1 VEQEAIFILFFM
13 IAIAE
18 AITVRNLAI
27 PYTVALVVTALEK
40 LNLEQRIVQAE
51 ELKWAAH
58 HLLLT
63 EKNEIIDLFHH
74 RIIGQS
80 VYKKMLADIDRRL
93 LHLESSK

>member
-51 ELKWAAH
+51 ELK
-58 HLLLT
+58 
-63 EKNEIIDLFHH
+63 
-74 RIIGQS
+74 
-80 VYKKMLADIDRRL
+80 
-93 LHLESSK
+93 